1 MKTGAITHKQLRKN
15 RVRARIHGTAV
26 RPRLSVFRGSKTL
39 FLQLIDDDRGV
50 TLASASEKELSKN
63 YTKKTKTER
72 AKGLG
77 LLIAE
82 KAKQSKISSIIFDR
96 GSSAYHGRV
105 QAIAEGAREGG
116 LQF

>member
-1 MKTGAITHKQLRKN
+1 MKIGRITQKQLRKN
-15 RVRARIHGTAV
+15 RVRARIHGTAIC
-26 RPRLSVFRGSKTL
+26 PRLSVFRGLKTL

-50 TLASASEKELSKN
+50 TLVSASEKELSKD
-63 YTKKTKTER
+63 YAKKAKTER

-82 KAKQSKISSIIFDR
+82 KAQKSKIETLVFDR

-105 QAIAEGAREGG
+105 KAAAEGAREGG